1 MNNFPNISQNIKTRF
16 PFFWIVMSLFL
27 LVGHSFTPHC
37 HHQHVV
43 CQSNSVH
50 THKATPSNF
59 FALLYSPNIGE
70 EHLHNFTEDSSSVSK
85 ELQKIVKQNIKS
97 TAIFTDFSTAHNHTK
112 QTIVSSKNTYL
123 CFFSHTIQDILFKN
137 IPLRAPPVLA

>member
-1 MNNFPNISQNIKTRF
+1 MNNFPHISQNIKTRF

-27 LVGHSFTPHC
+27 LFGHSFTPHSHYRSAC
-37 HHQHVV
+37 A
-43 CQSNSVH
+43 SSSFH
-50 THKATPSNF
+50 THKAENSNF

-70 EHLHNFTEDSSSVSK
+70 EHLHNFTEDNNSASIK
-85 ELQKIVKQNIKS
+85 IQKIAKQNPVS
-97 TAIFTDFSTAHNHTK
+97 TAIFTDFSIAQNHTK
-112 QTIVSSKNTYL
+112 QAVVSSKNTYV

>member
-1 MNNFPNISQNIKTRF
+1 MNSFPNIPKTIKTRF

-27 LVGHSFTPHC
+27 FVGHSFTPHC

-43 CQSNSVH
+43 CQSNTIH

-59 FALLYSPNIGE
+59 FALLYSPNVGE
-70 EHLHNFTEDSSSVSK
+70 EHLHNFTQEDHSVSI
-85 ELQKIVKQNIKS
+85 EAQKTVKQ
-97 TAIFTDFSTAHNHTK
+97 TPQVVFTHFSTAQNHTK
-112 QTIVSSKNTYL
+112 QAVVSSKNTYV

>member
-1 MNNFPNISQNIKTRF
+1 
-16 PFFWIVMSLFL
+16 MSLFL
-27 LVGHSFTPHC
+27 FVGHSFTPHC

-43 CQSNSVH
+43 CQSNTIH

-59 FALLYSPNIGE
+59 FTLLYSPNVGE
-70 EHLHNFTEDSSSVSK
+70 EHLHNFTQQDNSVSL
-85 ELQKIVKQNIKS
+85 EIQKTAKQ
-97 TAIFTDFSTAHNHTK
+97 TTQVVFTDFSTAQNHTK
-112 QTIVSSKNTYL
+112 QAVVSSKNTYV

>member
-1 MNNFPNISQNIKTRF
+1 
-16 PFFWIVMSLFL
+16 MSLFL

-37 HHQHVV
+37 HHQHIV

-70 EHLHNFTEDSSSVSK
+70 EHLHNFTEEGNSVSK
-85 ELQKIVKQNIKS
+85 ALQKIAKKDINSS
-97 TAIFTDFSTAHNHTK
+97 TKAIFTNFSTAQNHTK
-112 QTIVSSKNTYL
+112 QAVVSSKNTYV